1 MGDWV
6 DNPECLRTIGEVYL
20 EHHYLMDPHTAVGWR
35 VAERHKGDAPVL
47 IVSTAHWS
55 KFAADVARALAG
67 TGGPAATT
75 GAIGPLPGTGTPP
88 AGDDELDLLDRV
100 VELAPG
106 ASVPPQLA
114 AVRERPVRF
123 RERVAGTR
131 EALEESLRRWL
142 SSGAS

>member
-6 DNPECLRTIGEVYL
+6 DNAECLRTIGEVYL
-20 EHHYLMDPHTAVGWR
+20 EHGYLMDPHTAVGWR
-35 VAERHKGDAPVL
+35 VAERHKGDAPML

-55 KFAADVARALAG
+55 KFAADVARAL
-67 TGGPAATT
+67 TGGSAGAAQ
-75 GAIGPLPGTGTPP
+75 
-88 AGDDELDLLDRV
+88 AGEDAASHGGDELDLLDRV
-100 VELAPG
+100 VELARG
-106 ASVPPQLA
+106 TSVPPQLA

-142 SSGAS
+142 SSSAS